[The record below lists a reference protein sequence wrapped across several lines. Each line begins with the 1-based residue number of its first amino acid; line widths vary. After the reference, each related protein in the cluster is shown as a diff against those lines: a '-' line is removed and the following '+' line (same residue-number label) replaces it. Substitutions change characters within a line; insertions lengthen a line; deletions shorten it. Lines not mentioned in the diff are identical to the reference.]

1 MQFSSLLILCEANI
15 CRSPL
20 AEHILRSLT
29 GLTVT
34 SAGLS
39 ARTGDPADPVYLEMA
54 KELGIDLTQHQSRPV
69 NDALLRGA
77 DLTLVMTSGHKR
89 RLSERYPPFS
99 GKIMRL
105 GHWTDGGVSI
115 SDPHRKS
122 VEAYQ
127 QVFKQ
132 IQDACDQW
140 SRKLLREQP
149 NDVNA
154 ARR

>member
-1 MQFSSLLILCEANI
+1 MHMQFSSLLILCEANI

-20 AEHILRSLT
+20 AEHILRRLT
-29 GLTVT
+29 GLTVM

-39 ARTGDPADPVYLEMA
+39 ARTGDLADPVYLEMA
-54 KELGIDLTQHQSRPV
+54 KTLGIDLTQHQSRPV
-69 NDALLRGA
+69 NEALLRNA

-89 RLSERYPPFS
+89 RLSERYPQFS
-99 GKIMRL
+99 GRIMRL
-105 GHWTDGGVSI
+105 GHWTDGGISI

-132 IQDACDQW
+132 IQDACGQW
-140 SRKLLREQP
+140 SSKL
-149 NDVNA
+149 
-154 ARR
+154 

>member
-1 MQFSSLLILCEANI
+1 MQFSSLLVLCEANI

-20 AEHILRSLT
+20 AEHILRNLT
-29 GLTVT
+29 GLTLN

-39 ARTGDPADPVYLEMA
+39 ARSGDPADPVCHKMA
-54 KELGIDLTQHQSRPV
+54 EELGIDLTRHQSRPV
-69 NDALLRGA
+69 NDDLLRSA

-89 RLSERYPPFS
+89 RLSERYPQFS

-105 GHWTDGGVSI
+105 GHWIDGGISI

-122 VEAYQ
+122 IDAYQ

-132 IQDACDQW
+132 IQDACDRW
-140 SRKLLREQP
+140 ATKL
-149 NDVNA
+149 
-154 ARR
+154 

>member
-54 KELGIDLTQHQSRPV
+54 KTLGIDLTQHQSRPV
-69 NDALLRGA
+69 NDALLRSA

-89 RLSERYPPFS
+89 RLSGQYPQFS
-99 GKIMRL
+99 GRIMRL
-105 GHWTDGGVSI
+105 GHWVDGGISI

-122 VEAYQ
+122 AEAYQ

-132 IQDACDQW
+132 IKDACDQW
-140 SRKLLREQP
+140 SSKL
-149 NDVNA
+149 
-154 ARR
+154 